1 MDLFDIV
8 TLLDTNFV
16 RECVMFKDNILMQK
30 TVNYINTSML
40 PLNINNQTFNNINQL
55 IFITKNNSLYL
66 YLITNLFNNNQKTE
80 EIEINAINSFTIGAG

>member
-66 YLITNLFNNNQKTE
+66 LVYTK
-80 EIEINAINSFTIGAG
+80 